1 MKSMFGVRLDM
12 LFCFNAKG
20 RPVMQSVFSNKK
32 IVVGVTGSI
41 AAFKVAGW
49 VSSLAKEGAAVS
61 VVMTESACRFVAPLT
76 YAALSGNPVLTNMF
90 AAEEAHAISHIQLG
104 QEADLV
110 LIAPATANT
119 IAKLAHGLADDLLTT
134 SVLAADCPVLVAPAM
149 NSRMLLNPATQRNLE
164 MLREMGHRIIEPES
178 GKMACKTEGPGRLP
192 EWDTVRQQLLSSL
205 SKQDLSG
212 EKILITAGPTREAL
226 DPARFLSNRSSGK
239 MGYELAGI
247 ARRRGAEVLLISGP
261 TALPTPYGVKRKDI
275 ETAKEMYQAVMDSAR
290 DCSIIIKA
298 AAVSDFCPETTAPDK
313 VKKDDAEFVL
323 QLRQTKDILKQLGEE
338 KEQHNY
344 LLVGFAAESCDH
356 RKAGEKKLK
365 KKNLDLIAI
374 NDISG
379 KDTGFATDTNQVTL
393 LDSRGYTELP
403 FTSKEQ
409 TADLIL
415 DRIVAIL
422 EEKRV

>member
-1 MKSMFGVRLDM
+1 
-12 LFCFNAKG
+12 
-20 RPVMQSVFSNKK
+20 MQNIFSDKK

-49 VSSLAKEGAAVS
+49 VSSLAKEGADVS

-104 QEADLV
+104 READLV

-149 NSRMLLNPATQRNLE
+149 NSRMLLNAATQRNIE
-164 MLREMGHRIIEPES
+164 MLRELGHGIIEPES

-192 EWDTVRQQLLSSL
+192 EWENVREQLLSSL
-205 SKQDLSG
+205 AKQDLAG

-239 MGYELAGI
+239 MGYELAKT

-261 TALPTPYGVKRKDI
+261 TSLPTPYGVKRMDI
-275 ETAKEMYQAVMDSAR
+275 QTAQEMYQAVMDSN
-290 DCSIIIKA
+290 SEYSVIIKA
-298 AAVSDFCPETTAPDK
+298 AAVSDFRPAISVSEK

-323 QLRQTKDILKQLGEE
+323 KLKQTPDILEQLGKE
-338 KEQHNY
+338 KEKHHY
-344 LLVGFAAESCDH
+344 ILVGFAAESCDH
-356 RKAGEKKLK
+356 RAAGEKKLK

-379 KDTGFATDTNQVTL
+379 RDTGFETDTNQVTL
-393 LDSRGYTELP
+393 LDSYGYTELP
-403 FTSKEQ
+403 LTSKEE

-415 DRIVAIL
+415 DRIVTNLIA
-422 EEKRV
+422 RRR